1 MRKAKRKKARVQPIP
16 KGYHDVTPYLS
27 IRGAAEAI
35 EFYKKAL
42 GAAEVMRMPG
52 PEGKLGHAEIRIG
65 GSRVML
71 SDEYPEMDFLGPQ
84 TRGGT
89 SVHLHVYV
97 RDVDAVVGRAVA
109 AGAKLLR
116 PVEDKF
122 YGDRTGTLQ
131 DPFGHVWHVSTHVKD
146 VPPKEMKKRAAQMAA
161 KAQS

>member
-1 MRKAKRKKARVQPIP
+1 MRKVKRTKAKAAVKKARVQPIP

-27 IRGAAEAI
+27 IRGAADAI

-71 SDEYPEMDFLGPQ
+71 SDEYPEMQFVGPE

-89 SVHLHVYV
+89 TVHLHV
-97 RDVDAVVGRAVA
+97 
-109 AGAKLLR
+109 
-116 PVEDKF
+116 
-122 YGDRTGTLQ
+122 
-131 DPFGHVWHVSTHVKD
+131 
-146 VPPKEMKKRAAQMAA
+146 
-161 KAQS
+161 